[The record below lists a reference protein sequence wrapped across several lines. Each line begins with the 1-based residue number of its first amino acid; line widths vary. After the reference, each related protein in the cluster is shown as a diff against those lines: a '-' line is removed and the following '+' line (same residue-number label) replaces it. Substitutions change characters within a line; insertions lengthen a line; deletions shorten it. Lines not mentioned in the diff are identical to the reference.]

1 MWHPRPPQP
10 MKQIIVILV
19 LAALGW
25 YGYGKYEAHM
35 KAQAAAEA
43 RAQRAT
49 PAPAPVPSSQTAGRD
64 PAFFT
69 CDGRNQCSQMTSCEE
84 ARYFLKNCPG
94 LSTEENREGASCE
107 KQWCR

>member
-49 PAPAPVPSSQTAGRD
+49 PAPAPSSRTAGRD